1 MSFFMRIFVKINLGS
16 AWRCQRKWVT
26 GAVWNIG
33 KEMERFFWEFHP
45 LKKEIGKT
53 WVIPFVCFPL
63 NLETW
68 ESESTWT
75 WLVTRF
81 SILNLLKLLFGSKIY
96 HPTVKQSEAFRLSE
110 DDAADP
116 CPNDTADPCDHG
128 DAPRTDNDAN
138 PCGYGGEDAT
148 LPRQHCH
155 SKLRKWLRRW
165 GWYGMV
171 WDGWGGCVTAFS
183 WRGNVM
189 IRKWYYFFWF
199 RCPQNRW
206 LFLFLGVSFRLF
218 SCWCNWDAFLVGND
232 SKGIRVS
239 SWETCSRGQLAA
251 AILDKWA

>member
-1 MSFFMRIFVKINLGS
+1 
-16 AWRCQRKWVT
+16 
-26 GAVWNIG
+26 
-33 KEMERFFWEFHP
+33 MERFFFEFHP
-45 LKKEIGKT
+45 LKKEFGKT

-63 NLETW
+63 NLKTW

-171 WDGWGGCVTAFS
+171 GVGAW
-183 WRGNVM
+183 
-189 IRKWYYFFWF
+189 
-199 RCPQNRW
+199 Q
-206 LFLFLGVSFRLF
+206 LFLGEVMWWYGSDIISFKR
-218 SCWCNWDAFLVGND
+218 
-232 SKGIRVS
+232 K
-239 SWETCSRGQLAA
+239 
-251 AILDKWA
+251 

>member
-1 MSFFMRIFVKINLGS
+1 
-16 AWRCQRKWVT
+16 
-26 GAVWNIG
+26 
-33 KEMERFFWEFHP
+33 MERFFLEFHP
-45 LKKEIGKT
+45 LKKEFGKT

-63 NLETW
+63 NLKTW

-171 WDGWGGCVTAFS
+171 GVGAW
-183 WRGNVM
+183 
-189 IRKWYYFFWF
+189 
-199 RCPQNRW
+199 Q
-206 LFLFLGVSFRLF
+206 LFLGEVMWWYGSDITFFFKIDLVALKIDGCFCFWSFFSLVFLLMQLSTTQNGNVSHLGRRVHVANWPQQYLISEHKSDIYSKW
-218 SCWCNWDAFLVGND
+218 SCYG
-232 SKGIRVS
+232 R
-239 SWETCSRGQLAA
+239 
-251 AILDKWA
+251 